1 VREISVGSK
10 GFELLERA
18 QELVARAWCQG
29 ADARDAGG
37 RPIDP
42 WAPDAASWSLLGA
55 IVAVLER
62 EAAETG
68 EMALD
73 ELAAALYALA
83 EQIDTDSLVAWND
96 EPRRSQAEVVGV
108 LGKAATEYDPAW
120 AVVHVSSN

>member
-1 VREISVGSK
+1 MGSR
-10 GFELLERA
+10 GFYLLERA

-29 ADARDAGG
+29 SDARDQSG
-37 RPIDP
+37 RPVDP
-42 WAPDAASWSLLGA
+42 WAPDAVSWSLLGA

-62 EAAETG
+62 EATETG
-68 EMALD
+68 EIPLD

-96 EPRRSQAEVVGV
+96 DRRRSQAEVIGV
-108 LGKAATEYDPAW
+108 VGKAATAYGAAW